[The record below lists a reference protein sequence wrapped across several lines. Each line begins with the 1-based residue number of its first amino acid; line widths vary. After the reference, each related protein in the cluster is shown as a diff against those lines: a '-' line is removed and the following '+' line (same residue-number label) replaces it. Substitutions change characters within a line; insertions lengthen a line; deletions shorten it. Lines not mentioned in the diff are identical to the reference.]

1 MGFKTPPN
9 SALQCGPGWRE
20 EQTETDDIGHN
31 PRSNQEQSGPEN
43 KRGIDELSG
52 WCNPVVEVFLHLPQR
67 PPAFQPGQVR
77 SNNARTDNQEDRQAD
92 SKDTADLKEQ
102 IQLRER
108 NNGEQYEKSK
118 EHGFH
123 NNGVKPVRSDERQ

>member
-9 SALQCGPGWRE
+9 SALQRGPGWRE

-52 WCNPVVEVFLHLPQR
+52 WCNPVVEVFLHLP
-67 PPAFQPGQVR
+67 
-77 SNNARTDNQEDRQAD
+77 
-92 SKDTADLKEQ
+92 
-102 IQLRER
+102 
-108 NNGEQYEKSK
+108 
-118 EHGFH
+118 
-123 NNGVKPVRSDERQ
+123 